1 MNDQEIHMM
10 LQDRVYTDVKNC
22 LGNDHKNMSD
32 EELRNWFKRN
42 VRHRFDD
49 FHHEDSLRYNLYKNV
64 KQQVNAEIRTKV
76 GIINSNVSR
85 QLQPTLTARRSRNDN
100 VGAWY
105 YE

>member
-1 MNDQEIHMM
+1 
-10 LQDRVYTDVKNC
+10 
-22 LGNDHKNMSD
+22 MSD

-49 FHHEDSLRYNLYKNV
+49 FHHEDSLRYDLYKNV
-64 KQQVNAEIRTKV
+64 KQQVNAEIINKV

-85 QLQPTLTARRSRNDN
+85 QLQPILTAHRSRYDN
-100 VGAWY
+100 VGAWD